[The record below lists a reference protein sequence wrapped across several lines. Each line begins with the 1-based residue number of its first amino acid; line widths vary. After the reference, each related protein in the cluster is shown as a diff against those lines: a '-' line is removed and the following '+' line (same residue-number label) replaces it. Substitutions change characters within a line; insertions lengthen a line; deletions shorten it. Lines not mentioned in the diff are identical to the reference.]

1 MNFLKDWTS
10 GEGRL
15 SQKGYALYF
24 LAPGAALIG
33 ATWLAFAFAPGLFG
47 SSGAIVLIAPW
58 MLFLAITDGQNIRRY
73 HDIGNSGRLYRLL
86 RPLVVVLPLLALF
99 LNFVLPAHM
108 AMAGDMQALVYMMG
122 QDMNGFSFGPI
133 PMALFGLTLAG
144 MIYNVGYL
152 AAMPGMQ
159 GPNDYGPDPR
169 SGANLP
175 GIMKPAATEA
185 DDRVE
190 RALAQYQAQQNKP
203 ATPMIKPM
211 RNGPAGAS
219 FGRKRT

>member
-24 LAPGAALIG
+24 LAPGAALIV
-33 ATWLAFAFAPGLFG
+33 ATWLAFALAPGLFG
-47 SSGAIVLIAPW
+47 SSGAIVVIAPW
-58 MLFLAITDGQNIRRY
+58 VLFLAITDGQNIRRC

-86 RPLVVVLPLLALF
+86 RPLVVVLPLLALL

-108 AMAGDMQALVYMMG
+108 AMAGDVQALVYMMG

-144 MIYNVGYL
+144 MICSVGYL

-159 GPNDYGPDPR
+159 GPNDHGPDPR

-175 GIMKPAATEA
+175 GIVKPVATEA

-190 RALAQYQAQQNKP
+190 RALAQYQAQQNNP

-211 RNGPAGAS
+211 RNGPVGAS
-219 FGRKRT
+219 FGRKRA